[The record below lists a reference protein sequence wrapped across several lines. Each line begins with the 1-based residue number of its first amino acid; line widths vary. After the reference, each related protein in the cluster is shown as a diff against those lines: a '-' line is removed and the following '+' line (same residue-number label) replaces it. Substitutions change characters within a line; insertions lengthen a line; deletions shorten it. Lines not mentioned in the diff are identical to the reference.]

1 MKQPKK
7 LTRDQRKLVSKAG
20 LNPGDWMCLL
30 EDALYLNII
39 HKDTTKTKIIDR
51 KKGVVISHEA
61 N

>member
-7 LTRDQRKLVSKAG
+7 LTRDQKKLVSKSG
-20 LNPGDWMCLL
+20 LNPSEWMCLL

-39 HKDTTKTKIIDR
+39 HKDMLKTKIIDK

-61 N
+61 D

>member
-1 MKQPKK
+1 MKQPNK
-7 LTRDQRKLVSKAG
+7 LTREQKKLVSKAG
-20 LNPGDWMCLL
+20 LNPSEWMCLL

>member
-1 MKQPKK
+1 MKKPKK
-7 LTRDQRKLVSKAG
+7 LTREQKKLVSKSG
-20 LNPGDWMCLL
+20 LNPLEWMCLL

-39 HKDTTKTKIIDR
+39 HKDTLKTKIIDR